1 MFTVERNLRGH
12 HGAITSL
19 AFSPNM
25 KQLISCSTDKSIIL
39 WGLQQKMKAFRFTGH
54 SSSVNDVCFAPA
66 GNLMAS
72 CSLDGSLAVWIPN
85 ITGESTFWKG
95 HQAAARS
102 VAFTPDGRQILS
114 ASDDKTIKLWNV
126 HKSKFVA
133 SFNSHTNWVRCTR
146 PSPDGNQMVSCAD
159 DRTIK
164 LWDLKSGDCIHTF
177 YEPKAQGN
185 YVEFHPSGTCIGTAL
200 ANGVVKIYETRMR
213 KVLQLYEIHNGPVH
227 CLSFHPSSGNY
238 LITGSQEGTL
248 KVLDLM
254 EGRPSYTL
262 YGPKGAVHSVKFSPD
277 GDYFATGGADNEIL
291 VWKANFV
298 QVPDAADVSSNNKTS
313 VKTKIRPSIAGGL
326 QGVDVK
332 KIVASSVTEDRQDIE
347 DASVNSKR
355 SSSTE
360 EVDLSKKTMEM
371 QISQPLEQTGNENKT
386 EREKRLEM
394 IIHDLVSQVDVLTNT
409 LLALEQRVTFIEDQQ
424 KENLGPGTS
433 YLGEKLSNVSPP
445 L

>member
-1 MFTVERNLRGH
+1 MFSVERNLRGH
-12 HGAITSL
+12 HGTITSL

-25 KQLISCSTDKSIIL
+25 KQLISCSNDKSIIL

-54 SSSVNDVCFAPA
+54 TSSVSDVCFAPS

-72 CSLDGSLAVWIPN
+72 CSQDGSLAVWIPS

-114 ASDDKTIKLWNV
+114 ASDDKTIKLWTV

-133 SFNSHTNWVRCTR
+133 SFSSHTNWVRCTR

-227 CLSFHPSSGNY
+227 SLSFHPTSGNY

-291 VWKANFV
+291 VWKANFAPV
-298 QVPDAADVSSNNKTS
+298 LDVADNSSNKSST
-313 VKTKIRPSIAGGL
+313 KTKIRPSIAGGL

-332 KIVASSVTEDRQDIE
+332 KIVASSVAEDRQDIE

-355 SSSTE
+355 SSSIDE
-360 EVDLSKKTMEM
+360 LEISKKTMDM
-371 QISQPLEQTGNENKT
+371 QISDSLEKTGN
-386 EREKRLEM
+386 EREKRLE
-394 IIHDLVSQVDVLTNT
+394 IIIADLVSQVDVLTNT

-424 KENLGPGTS
+424 KENLGTGIFS
-433 YLGEKLSNVSPP
+433 NGEQVGAP